1 MKQWELARY
10 LIDAKKCVD
19 SVLYIADNAEKLRYF
34 GLKELVDEKRNTF
47 YINCCAVI
55 DHTIATKTKD
65 KKDLCAQDSIAELLY
80 RERDKNSAHKD
91 EDYIPQEFDKLIQ
104 IAEQM
109 KAQLIHIAD
118 RCKEYIPSHLTLDF
132 VPHDKALFRA
142 IHKILAEDEEKIRKT
157 KHPLMAAD
165 KSPFVQEGIT
175 KAILHDTL
183 DLRTIP
189 EEKRSEF
196 AVVIEDGICF
206 FEGIQERQD
215 ACIKINMLFNQN
227 MWCSLD
233 AKHIEMIQK
242 LTELGVLDDFS
253 QIQDVTDPIILAR
266 AKIIMDEA
274 EK

>member
-118 RCKEYIPSHLTLDF
+118 LCKEYIPSHLGSLLFLIVYAINTGITYL
-132 VPHDKALFRA
+132 VCLAYPMIWLMIVIAVAYLALVIFFA
-142 IHKILAEDEEKIRKT
+142 VKIR
-157 KHPLMAAD
+157 D
-165 KSPFVQEGIT
+165 
-175 KAILHDTL
+175 
-183 DLRTIP
+183 
-189 EEKRSEF
+189 
-196 AVVIEDGICF
+196 
-206 FEGIQERQD
+206 
-215 ACIKINMLFNQN
+215 N
-227 MWCSLD
+227 
-233 AKHIEMIQK
+233 
-242 LTELGVLDDFS
+242 
-253 QIQDVTDPIILAR
+253 
-266 AKIIMDEA
+266 
-274 EK
+274 